1 MGWKSM
7 QSRLIA
13 IWYQM
18 NLRRKLYVIIG
29 SVGIIMA
36 ASIFLNIKV
45 AYIFIDNVSAIMDDN
60 LACYKF
66 QEAMGNETKRF
77 ARLLADRTLENEE
90 AYKAAAGETRAYLNS
105 LPYDYEKIGERRY
118 AITWNILNGYSTY
131 ETQRDKVLGMET
143 DEPGYIK
150 ELYKVY
156 NMQSYLDSYGAR
168 LTKAVMTGG
177 NDYYEAQLPIL
188 RRMPYVLIVISLA
201 AFAVLLVSLRFFTG
215 TLVKTLVQLSTV
227 SRQIEVNDFSAPDV
241 SWEGTDEIGR
251 MVGAFNKMRR
261 ATQQYVATAE
271 AKQQMEEQLHRQE
284 LERATLEQRFSMAQL
299 QLLKS
304 QLNPHFLF
312 NTLNMITRMSQ
323 MEEAPVTEEMLVAMS
338 NLLRY
343 SLRTTNPFAPLE
355 QELKVVRDY
364 MYIQQMRFGDRVRW
378 KIECS
383 PDLYSREVPVFL
395 FQPLAENAMI
405 HGISQKENGGAVY
418 IRVKQR
424 GDRMRISIAD
434 TGRGMSQET
443 LAGIREAARTKGTGL
458 GIGLGNIYRRITS
471 YYENGTVTIHSK
483 ENCGTVV
490 QMEFGEMKSE
500 G

>member
-1 MGWKSM
+1 MRG
-7 QSRLIA
+7 RLLSG
-13 IWYQM
+13 WYQM

-36 ASIFLNIKV
+36 AAIFLNIKV

-66 QEAMGNETKRF
+66 QEALGNETSRF
-77 ARLLADRTLENEE
+77 ARLMAERTLENED
-90 AYKAAAGETRAYLNS
+90 AYKAASREAREYLNS
-105 LPYDYEKIGERRY
+105 LPYDYAKIGEKRY
-118 AITWNILNGYSTY
+118 AITWNILNSYGTY
-131 ETQRDKVLGMET
+131 EAQREKVLAMEP
-143 DEPGYIK
+143 DEAGYIT
-150 ELYKVY
+150 ELYKTY
-156 NMQSYLDSYGAR
+156 SMQSYLDSYAAR
-168 LTKAVMTGG
+168 LTKAVMMGG
-177 NDYYEAQLPIL
+177 NDYYEAQLPVL

-201 AFAVLLVSLRFFTG
+201 AFAALLMSLRFFTG
-215 TLVKTLVQLSTV
+215 ALVKTLVQLATV
-227 SRQIEVNDFSAPDV
+227 SGQIEVNDFSAPDV
-241 SWEGTDEIGR
+241 HWEGTDEIGR
-251 MVGAFNKMRR
+251 MVGAFNKMRW
-261 ATQQYVATAE
+261 ATKEYVDTAE
-271 AKQQMEEQLHRQE
+271 EKRKVEEQLHRQQ
-284 LERATLEQRFSMAQL
+284 LERAELEQRFSMAQL
-299 QLLKS
+299 RLLKS

-343 SLRTTNPFAPLE
+343 SLRTTSPFAPLE

-378 KIECS
+378 RIECS
-383 PDLYSREVPVFL
+383 PDLYGREVPVFL

-405 HGISQKENGGAVY
+405 HGIAEKESGGAVC

-424 GDRMRISIAD
+424 GEKLWISVAD
-434 TGRGMSQET
+434 TGLGMDPET
-443 LAGIREAARTKGTGL
+443 LEGIREAARTKGTGL

-471 YYENGTVTIHSK
+471 SYGDGKVTIHSRK
-483 ENCGTVV
+483 NCGTVV
-490 QMEFGEMKSE
+490 QMEFGKMKSE

>member
-1 MGWKSM
+1 MWWKSM
-7 QSRLIA
+7 RRRLLSV
-13 IWYQM
+13 WYQM

-60 LACYKF
+60 LSCYKF
-66 QEAMGNETKRF
+66 QEALGNEKSRF
-77 ARLLADRTLENEE
+77 AKLMADRTLENEE
-90 AYKAAAGETRAYLNS
+90 AFKAAAGEARAYLNS

-118 AITWNILNGYSTY
+118 AITWNILNGYGTY
-131 ETQRDKVLGMET
+131 ETQREKVLAMEP
-143 DEPGYIK
+143 DEPGYIR
-150 ELYKVY
+150 ELYKTY
-156 NMQSYLDSYGAR
+156 SMQSYLDSYAAR
-168 LTKAVMTGG
+168 LTKAVMMGG
-177 NDYYEAQLPIL
+177 NDYYEAQLPVL
-188 RRMPYVLIVISLA
+188 RRMPHVLIVISLA
-201 AFAVLLVSLRFFTG
+201 AFAALLVSLRFFTG
-215 TLVKTLVQLSTV
+215 TLVKTLVQLATV
-227 SRQIEVNDFSAPDV
+227 SGQIEVNDFTAPDV
-241 SWEGTDEIGR
+241 RWEGRDEIGR

-271 AKQQMEEQLHRQE
+271 EKRQVEEQLHRQE
-284 LERATLEQRFSMAQL
+284 LERAELEQRFSMAQL

-343 SLRTTNPFAPLE
+343 SLRTANAFAPLE

-383 PDLYSREVPVFL
+383 PALYDWEVPVFL

-405 HGISQKENGGAVY
+405 HGISEKESGGAVY

-424 GDRMRISIAD
+424 RGRLWISIAD
-434 TGRGMSQET
+434 TGMGMSRET
-443 LAGIREAARTKGTGL
+443 LAGIREAARSKGTGL

-471 YYENGTVTIHSK
+471 YYEDGTVTIHSR

-490 QMEFGEMKSE
+490 QIEFGEMKSE